1 MKRYCVVTLVDITRS
16 NPGRIETDRI
26 KLGQQANFNSLI
38 QAVGLRSNFEFDTD
52 PKMKT
57 GVLPYDIGGK
67 ANHWIW
73 VFKTE
78 RDDVYRE
85 NNDPVFLLVKDLNG
99 VPVISELNNNVDI
112 DPACFIT
119 EGKKTNTW
127 VFELDDI
134 V

>member
-1 MKRYCVVTLVDITRS
+1 MKRYCVVTLVDITKS
-16 NPGRIETDRI
+16 NPSRLETDRVKI
-26 KLGQQANFNSLI
+26 GQQSNFNSLI
-38 QAVGLRSNFEFDTD
+38 QAVGLRSNFEFDSD

-78 RDDVYRE
+78 RDDVYKE